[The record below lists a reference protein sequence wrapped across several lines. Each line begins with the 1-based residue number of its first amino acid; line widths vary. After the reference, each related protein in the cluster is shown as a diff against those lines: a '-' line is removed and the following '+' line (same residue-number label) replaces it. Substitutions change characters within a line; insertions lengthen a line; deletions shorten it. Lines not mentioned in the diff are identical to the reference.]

1 MKIGDKIAY
10 LHFPADFSDLPN
22 VGWGYIYGQ
31 NKEKIG
37 VARLNHSNRNVYKNV
52 GFDVYCPIAIE
63 TSDKVKDYFI
73 EIVDEKIEGLKS
85 KVRTL
90 TSEEKDELVK
100 NKFNEIQKRIN
111 ATADTMLNP
120 TDESQWINCLKEIC
134 QLKKQLFSI
143 KIKDLDNVHKEN
155 GAIRWKIRQLED
167 FRKIVENFDFNIN
180 EG

>member
-10 LHFPADFSDLPN
+10 LHFPAYPSDLPN
-22 VGWGYIYGQ
+22 VGWGCIYGQ
-31 NKEKIG
+31 NEEKIG
-37 VARLNHSNRNVYKNV
+37 VGRLNYSNHVVLKMSN
-52 GFDVYCPIAIE
+52 FDFYCPITLE

-73 EIVDEKIEGLKS
+73 EIVDEKIEVLKS

-155 GAIRWKIRQLED
+155 GSIRWKIRQFED

>member
-10 LHFPADFSDLPN
+10 IHFSERSTDIPR

-31 NKEKIG
+31 NEEKIG
-37 VARLNHSNRNVYKNV
+37 VGRLNLMNHVIYKKNN
-52 GFDVYCPIAIE
+52 FDFYCPISIQTAN
-63 TSDKVKDYFI
+63 KVKDYFI
-73 EIVDEKIEGLKS
+73 EIINEKIEVLKS

-111 ATADTMLNP
+111 TTANTMLNP

-143 KIKDLDNVHKEN
+143 KIKDLDNIHKEN
-155 GAIRWKIRQLED
+155 GSIRWKIRQLED
-167 FRKIVENFDFNIN
+167 FREIVENFDFNIN